1 MVYLNLNSEIA
12 TPFHQ
17 SSLSDIGRSF
27 YLTPNYLLPTITAI
41 STVQVS
47 YGNPLDAL
55 DTNEYAPSTPVNVL
69 NHVRY

>member
-17 SSLSDIGRSF
+17 SVFVGYRSL